1 MSIVKPPITEPRNA
15 DQPADEVDRL
25 LFAYFRKEMPQ
36 PWPELKLPADTF
48 LANIEPSVTRR
59 PLIRSRWALAAS
71 IALLLL
77 GHWLLAGKF
86 QSERP
91 SSPGKGLN
99 IGMKENLNSRS
110 TQPDR
115 R

>member
-36 PWPELKLPADTF
+36 PWPKLELPADAF
-48 LANIEPSVTRR
+48 PVNIEPSVTRR

-77 GHWLLAGKF
+77 GHWLLAGK
-86 QSERP
+86 SWTGSTSKP
-91 SSPGKGLN
+91 SHGMN
-99 IGMKENLNSRS
+99 IGQKEPLA